1 MKTNLAN
8 FPLLNWPKAN
18 YSIRLLTGTKLA
30 VLNDIY
36 AVPLNL
42 FAESTLLISE
52 HAESDGQCLIIY
64 LRKNNLLFDFIEVL
78 DLTGLPADTQ
88 RQLSSW

>member
-64 LRKNNLLFDFIEVL
+64 LPRIIYYLILLKY
-78 DLTGLPADTQ
+78 
-88 RQLSSW
+88 